1 MDTLEPCS
9 SLYHLDVLTAYE
21 QRYEA
26 CPNNSDFHKA
36 LHLCQRNKERDA
48 TLSENDTNDE
58 MTEAEPASQQSNAST
73 GDSIFVPAL
82 SPSSHEQSDWE
93 GCLAAGTWKV
103 EVLHYVMEEDSIPM
117 PPAPVLAP
125 ALPATPLIGPA
136 LDWRNL

>member
-82 SPSSHEQSDWE
+82 SPSSHEQSD
-93 GCLAAGTWKV
+93 
-103 EVLHYVMEEDSIPM
+103 
-117 PPAPVLAP
+117 
-125 ALPATPLIGPA
+125 
-136 LDWRNL
+136 